1 MKRQDKKQ
9 NTILFI
15 SSNTFL
21 SLPPVKQLVQ
31 MFVRDFKIVY
41 SQIKVKDYENFFPE
55 HKENNDIL
63 VFESYATYMSQSFAQ
78 KILKYWRTF
87 TYLLTNLKSLSKE
100 NDTVVIYTIDLFT
113 LCVASFLKWKNTK
126 LVYHQF
132 ETLEP
137 ENMNKI
143 DKFLLKLLSK
153 RFDKVDLAILP
164 EVNRMEFFKEQ
175 IKTDVQEKF
184 FLLPNTN
191 NRESVG
197 EINQRLTSKTVIA
210 HIGTVGSNTNVR
222 HYLEAIKR
230 IPNPDFEFWFI
241 GRIGSDILKLIVDT
255 NAENI
260 KYINQVPHHILD
272 EYYKQIDLGIILYND
287 SSLNLR
293 YCAPNKL
300 YEYWSYGIPV
310 IGDIL
315 PGLMS
320 VFNNDLQGRLIHMS
334 NVDAFVETILEL
346 SKGSYKNRSSLLQ
359 LFFKEYR
366 LSNYYDK
373 MLSELK
379 TN

>member
-1 MKRQDKKQ
+1 MRQDKKK

-21 SLPPVKQLVQ
+21 SLPPVKQLVK
-31 MFVRDFKIVY
+31 MFVRDFTIVY

-55 HKENNDIL
+55 HKDNNDIL
-63 VFESYATYMSQSFAQ
+63 VFESYAPYTSQSFAQ

-87 TYLLTNLKSLSKE
+87 TYLLTNLKSLS
-100 NDTVVIYTIDLFT
+100 NDSDTVVIYTIDLFT
-113 LCVASFLKWKNTK
+113 LCVASFLKRKNTK

-164 EVNRMEFFKEQ
+164 EINRISIFKEQ
-175 IKTDVQEKF
+175 LKTDTPDKF

-191 NRESVG
+191 NKESVG
-197 EINQRLTSKTVIA
+197 EINQRPASKIVIA
-210 HIGTVGSNTNVR
+210 HIGTVGSNTNIT

-230 IPNPDFEFWFI
+230 IPDSDFEFWFI
-241 GRIGSDILKLIVDT
+241 GRIGSDILGLIEDT

-260 KYINQVPHHILD
+260 KYISQVPHHKLD

-315 PGLMS
+315 PGLTS
-320 VFNNDLQGRLIHMS
+320 VINNDLQGRLIDMS
-334 NVDAFVETILEL
+334 DVDAFVETIQEL
-346 SKGSYKNRSSLLQ
+346 SRESFKNRNSLLQ
-359 LFFKEYR
+359 LFLKDYK
-366 LSNYYDK
+366 LSNYYDRL
-373 MLSELK
+373 LSELK
-379 TN
+379 IN

>member
-1 MKRQDKKQ
+1 MKIQDKKQ

-31 MFVRDFKIVY
+31 MFFRDFKIVY

-63 VFESYATYMSQSFAQ
+63 VFEGYATYMSQSFAQ

-87 TYLLTNLKSLSKE
+87 TYLLTNLKSLSNE
-100 NDTVVIYTIDLFT
+100 SDAVVIYTIDLFT
-113 LCVASFLKWKNTK
+113 LCVASFLKRKNTK

-164 EVNRMEFFKEQ
+164 EANRIEFFKEQ
-175 IKTDVQEKF
+175 INCDRKEKF

-191 NRESVG
+191 NQVH
-197 EINQRLTSKTVIA
+197 NVPKKDAKKQKTIVS
-210 HIGTVGSNTNVR
+210 HVGSLGKHSHLRTL
-222 HYLEAIKR
+222 LESFKILNEDEYELWFVGAIQSEPIELIKGFGLKNLR
-230 IPNPDFEFWFI
+230 IIDNLPFNEL
-241 GRIGSDILKLIVDT
+241 GRIYEMTDI
-255 NAENI
+255 
-260 KYINQVPHHILD
+260 
-272 EYYKQIDLGIILYND
+272 GIILYND
-287 SSLNLR
+287 SSVNHR
-293 YCAPNKL
+293 FCAPNKL

-310 IGDIL
+310 IADLL
-315 PGLMS
+315 PGLVPVFQDSVQGELIDMS
-320 VFNNDLQGRLIHMS
+320 DRKNITEVI
-334 NVDAFVETILEL
+334 VEL
-346 SKGSYKNRSSLLQ
+346 SQRDNDYRMELKELFLKKYK
-359 LFFKEYR
+359 
-366 LSNYYDK
+366 LSNYY
-373 MLSELK
+373 SELK
-379 TN
+379 NKLLLN